1 MNVLSLFDGKYAV
14 ADGGVVISKVGSEK
28 ELVGKV
34 TKGGYRMVVLTVA
47 GKKLYKNV
55 HRLVAEAF
63 IPNPENLPEVNHI
76 DGIKLNNCVNNLEWV
91 ATRDNQLHARD
102 SLNPAYCK
110 INMEIAEEIRMRYN
124 SENISQ
130 RMLAEIFGIKKTQ
143 VGYIINNKR
152 WIGGERSGMNVLS
165 LFDGVSQQAIS

>member
-1 MNVLSLFDGKYAV
+1 MNVLSLFDGKYEITT
-14 ADGGVVISKVGSEK
+14 DGTVYSNVGVRKPLRGKITK
-28 ELVGKV
+28 E
-34 TKGGYRMVVLTVA
+34 GYRMVVLTVG
-47 GKKLYKNV
+47 GKKIYKNV

-91 ATRDNQLHARD
+91 TTRDNQLHARD
-102 SLNPAYCK
+102 SLNPSYCK

-124 SENISQ
+124 SGNISQ
-130 RMLAEIFGIKKTQ
+130 RMLAEIFDIKKTQ

-152 WIGGERSGMNVLS
+152 WVGES
-165 LFDGVSQQAIS
+165 VSV